1 MKKTTIILVDDHTI
15 VRSGLKTIIQ
25 VEPGNRYKVV
35 AEAGSF
41 EQGLELIQQYQ
52 PDIAVIDIELAGSR
66 DGIELTQEISDSR
79 TRAVICSIHQNFS
92 YISRSF
98 KAGAKGYIKKDS
110 MPDDIYQCLASVS
123 EGRVYIDRTLKDE
136 YEEIGRYMNAPA
148 GKETEVLSI
157 SYGKLTRR
165 EQAVFRMVAFGQST
179 GEISMLLNISP
190 STANTHL
197 RNIFSKLGVNSREGL
212 LRHAVTIGIISSEN
226 IS

>member
-1 MKKTTIILVDDHTI
+1 MTRKATIILVDDHTI
-15 VRSGLKTIIQ
+15 VRSGLKAIIQ
-25 VEPGNRYKVV
+25 AKPGGSRYKVV

-52 PDIAVIDIELAGSR
+52 PDIAVIDIQLSGR
-66 DGIELTQEISDSR
+66 DGIELAQEISGSR

-136 YEEIGRYMNAPA
+136 YEEIGRHMNA
-148 GKETEVLSI
+148 
-157 SYGKLTRR
+157 
-165 EQAVFRMVAFGQST
+165 
-179 GEISMLLNISP
+179 
-190 STANTHL
+190 
-197 RNIFSKLGVNSREGL
+197 
-212 LRHAVTIGIISSEN
+212 
-226 IS
+226 